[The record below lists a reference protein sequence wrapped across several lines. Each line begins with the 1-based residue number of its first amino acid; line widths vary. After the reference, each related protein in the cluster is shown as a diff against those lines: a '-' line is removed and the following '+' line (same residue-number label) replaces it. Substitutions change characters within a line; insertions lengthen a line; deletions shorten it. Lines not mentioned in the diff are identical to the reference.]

1 MSFASKRS
9 EGCDRLIHGWGFY
22 GIMYFTKQCAKRG
35 YIVKLELVA
44 TATFGLEAVVRRE
57 IEALGYKIIKTED
70 GRVTYMGDER
80 AIVKSNLWLRSA
92 DRVYVRMGEF
102 KATEFEDLF
111 QQVKVLEWE
120 NIIPVDG
127 VFPVV
132 GGSVKSALHSVPA
145 CQKIIKKAVS
155 VRLSEFYCLE
165 KMPETGAEYR
175 IRFIAHKDNFLLLID
190 TSGEGLH
197 KRGYRVRDVAAPM
210 KETLAAALVQLSFY
224 RKDRVL
230 VDPCCGS
237 GTIPI
242 EAAMIARNIAPGLS
256 RSFASENW
264 DILGGGRSALWKEER
279 RLAFEAIDG
288 EASLHIT
295 AMDIDA
301 RAVKAA
307 KENSEEAGASDDIDV
322 VKMDMTR
329 WEPGGGIPK
338 GAGKDDHVVVISNLP
353 YGKRIGEDEGIK
365 AIYRHIKEIMGEC
378 PNWSFFLITSDK
390 MLEKELG
397 RTADRRRKLYN
408 GTIET
413 QFYQFHGAKPE
424 RKDKS

>member
-1 MSFASKRS
+1 M
-9 EGCDRLIHGWGFY
+9 
-22 GIMYFTKQCAKRG
+22 
-35 YIVKLELVA
+35 KLELVA

-80 AIVKSNLWLRSA
+80 AIARSNLWLRCA

-102 KATEFEDLF
+102 KATDFEELF
-111 QQVKVLEWE
+111 QQTKALEWE
-120 NIIPVDG
+120 SIIPLEG
-127 VFPVV
+127 AFPVV
-132 GGSVKSALHSVPA
+132 GGSVKSVLHSVPA

-155 VRLSEFYCLE
+155 MRLSEFYCRE
-165 KMPETGAEYR
+165 MMPETGAEYR
-175 IRFIAHKDNFLLLID
+175 IRFIAHKDSFLMLLD
-190 TSGEGLH
+190 TSGAGLH

-242 EAAMIARNIAPGLS
+242 EAALIARNIAPGLG
-256 RSFASENW
+256 RSFVSEEW
-264 DILGGGRSALWKEER
+264 DIMGAGLWKEER
-279 RLAFEAIDG
+279 KLAYEAADFG
-288 EASLHIT
+288 ADDALKIT
-295 AMDIDA
+295 AMDIDP
-301 RAVKAA
+301 RAVAAA
-307 KENSEEAGASDDIDV
+307 KANADEAGAIDDIDIV
-322 VKMDMTR
+322 RMDMTA
-329 WEPGGGIPK
+329 WEPGAGIPK

-353 YGKRIGEDEGIK
+353 YGKRIGDDEGIR
-365 AIYRHIKEIMGEC
+365 AIYAHIREMMESC

-390 MLEKELG
+390 TLEKEIG
-397 RTADRRRKLYN
+397 RKADRRRKLYN

-413 QFYQFHGAKPE
+413 QFYQYHGARPPKNQ
-424 RKDKS
+424 

>member
-1 MSFASKRS
+1 MRYADTIRQLLWYYEYHDDKV
-9 EGCDRLIHGWGFY
+9 E
-22 GIMYFTKQCAKRG
+22 KRG
-35 YIVKLELVA
+35 SGVKLELVA
-44 TATFGLEAVVRRE
+44 TATFGLEAVVKRE

-80 AIVKSNLWLRSA
+80 AIVRSNLWLRSA

-102 KATEFEDLF
+102 RATEFEELF
-111 QQVKVLEWE
+111 QQTKALEWE
-120 NIIPVDG
+120 NIIPIDG

-145 CQKIIKKAVS
+145 CQKIVKKAVS
-155 VRLSEFYCLE
+155 VRLSEFYCRE
-165 KMPETGAEYR
+165 TMPETGAEYR

-190 TSGEGLH
+190 TSGAGLH

-224 RKDRVL
+224 KADRFL

-256 RSFASENW
+256 RSFVSEEW
-264 DILGGGRSALWKEER
+264 DILTDDAQTGNSPVWKEER
-279 RLAFEAIDG
+279 RLAFEAIDS
-288 EASLHIT
+288 EAVLRIT
-295 AMDIDA
+295 AMDIDP

-307 KENSEEAGASDDIDV
+307 KENSEEAGASDDIDI
-322 VKMDMTR
+322 VKMDMTK

-365 AIYRHIKEIMGEC
+365 AIYRHIKSIMDEC

-390 MLEKELG
+390 MLEKEIG
-397 RTADRRRKLYN
+397 RRADRRRKLYN

-413 QFYQFHGAKPE
+413 QFYQFHGAKPA
-424 RKDKS
+424 RKDKK

>member
-1 MSFASKRS
+1 M
-9 EGCDRLIHGWGFY
+9 
-22 GIMYFTKQCAKRG
+22 
-35 YIVKLELVA
+35 KLELVA

-57 IEALGYKIIKTED
+57 IESLGYKIIKTED

-80 AIVKSNLWLRSA
+80 AIVRSNLWLRSA
-92 DRVYVRMGEF
+92 DRVYIRMGEF
-102 KATEFEDLF
+102 KATEFEELF
-111 QQVKVLEWE
+111 QQTKALDWE
-120 NIIPVDG
+120 SIIPIDG

-155 VRLSEFYCLE
+155 VRLSEFYCQGS
-165 KMPETGAEYR
+165 MPETGAEYR

-190 TSGEGLH
+190 TSGVGLH

-256 RSFASENW
+256 RSFAAEKW
-264 DILGGGRSALWKEER
+264 DIFEGAGSSAGDAPKTAAGDSTKTPAGGSNDTLSIWKEER

-288 EASLHIT
+288 EASLHIS
-295 AMDIDA
+295 AIDIDA

-307 KENSEEAGASDDIDV
+307 KENSEEAGLADDIDV
-322 VKMDMTR
+322 IKMDMTR
-329 WEPGGGIPK
+329 WQPGGGIPK

-365 AIYRHIKEIMGEC
+365 AIYAHIKEIMEEC

-413 QFYQFHGAKPE
+413 QFYQFHGAKPA
-424 RKDKS
+424 RKDKK